1 MCVYIYIVEYLV
13 FEKKWMKGKR
23 YIIFSVI
30 VPGGWLEIFELLYFF
45 VKRLR
50 HNDSSNYLKLHGKV
64 TFAGAQNEKRNFNK
78 DLNRGRM

>member
-1 MCVYIYIVEYLV
+1 MCVYIYILCNRI
-13 FEKKWMKGKR
+13 EKKWMKGKVYNFFGYCSR
-23 YIIFSVI
+23 
-30 VPGGWLEIFELLYFF
+30 GWLEIFEVFYFF

-50 HNDSSNYLKLHGKV
+50 HSDSSNYLKLHGKV